1 MRKLYVSLF
10 GMKIGVFLVFIWCFL
25 MKINTKNF
33 RKRKMKFD
41 VGRCRNPLCI
51 KALRVFLMRIL
62 KGVKTAR
69 IVFFFL
75 QDIVN
80 EDYTEVRFMIGDGD
94 FSKNPLPQSEEEYLL
109 WIDKQLVF
117 LQKRNGRIE
126 NFIKKINNMEQNQ
139 TSKSRFAPFFY
150 VLRMGLYIC

>member
-1 MRKLYVSLF
+1 M
-10 GMKIGVFLVFIWCFL
+10 
-25 MKINTKNF
+25 
-33 RKRKMKFD
+33 
-41 VGRCRNPLCI
+41 
-51 KALRVFLMRIL
+51 FLMRIL

-109 WIDKQLVF
+109 WIDK
-117 LQKRNGRIE
+117 
-126 NFIKKINNMEQNQ
+126 
-139 TSKSRFAPFFY
+139 
-150 VLRMGLYIC
+150 